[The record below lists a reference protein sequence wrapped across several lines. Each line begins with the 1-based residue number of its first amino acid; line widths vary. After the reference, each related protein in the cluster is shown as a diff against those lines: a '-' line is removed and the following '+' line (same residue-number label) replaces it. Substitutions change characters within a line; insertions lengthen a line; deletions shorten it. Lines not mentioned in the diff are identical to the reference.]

1 MTLLDFIKIKCIEEG
16 TNLTALTKEYNDTY
30 GANVGQQS
38 MYRRIKEETI
48 KHTEVQ
54 QLAALLGYDIQWI
67 KREKV

>member
-16 TNLTALTKEYNDTY
+16 TNLTALTKQYNDTY
-30 GANVGQQS
+30 DMNVGQQS

-54 QLAALLGYDIQWI
+54 QIASLLGYEIHWI
-67 KREKV
+67 KRE